1 MGALFVSCLLT
12 VARFSGAINA
22 NTCYAWVAPDLLP
35 KLPPHRIVVMDNA
48 AVHKRADIQQLFE
61 QAGYIIE
68 YLPAYS
74 PKLNPIEPK
83 WAQAK
88 AVRKPKKGSIEELV
102 KYYVS

>member
-12 VARFSGAINA
+12 VALFSGAINA
-22 NTCYAWVAPDLLP
+22 NTFYAWVAQDLLP
-35 KLPPHRIVVMDNA
+35 QLPPHSIVVMDNA
-48 AVHKRADIQQLFE
+48 AFHKRADIQQLFE
-61 QAGYIIE
+61 QAGPIIE

-74 PKLNPIEPK
+74 PELNPIEHK

-88 AVRKPKKGSIEELV
+88 AVRKPKKCSIEELF